1 MARRPSG
8 QGWGESGGG
17 VRLVEPDVEPW
28 AARRRARSDGP
39 SPRPPGRPGCRQAP
53 ARASHNDLQGRWP
66 GDGPACA
73 WRPSCRP
80 AEPARKSCRP
90 WSRTAVS
97 GRRGGGPPH
106 HAAVVQPLPF
116 PTTKS
121 SSSKPVKR
129 SGLWWTRGLP
139 PVEDRDRRGTT
150 WRTGRRACGC
160 RPWRPCVI
168 RSPPP
173 DPAWNLHTARGRAI
187 DLHRWFT

>member
-28 AARRRARSDGP
+28 AARRRRGPTAQAR
-39 SPRPPGRPGCRQAP
+39 GRPADQVVDKLQP
-53 ARASHNDLQGRWP
+53 ARATTTCKADGLGTDQRARGARRAVQRSRRGSRAGRGLERP
-66 GDGPACA
+66 CLADG
-73 WRPSCRP
+73 
-80 AEPARKSCRP
+80 
-90 WSRTAVS
+90 
-97 GRRGGGPPH
+97 GGGPPH